1 MKVTLNQKDYESIS
15 VIVRKKLC
23 ELMPDNELTAGGD
36 FIFGPEFMTEP
47 LRIFTPSTEVE
58 FSQVQK
64 EYVTNL
70 RKKIKAS
77 QLEPEEKT
85 RKLQQLESI
94 ILFGRLLFSQSASLH
109 FLQNMLN
116 KEHLSNQVI
125 ENNLQ
130 HLRELVHQE
139 GIKFESSRFETLS
152 RRKAFKQAWRET
164 MQSINDSSLSQ
175 LEKKT
180 LINDVSKSRDFY
192 YQCNDLNFT
201 YANKPSRSFSN
212 FVNSYQGIGSKV
224 SLAASIIAIGAS
236 ALAFIPVL
244 APIMGPIALAASTIA
259 LVIGLPLALKGV
271 GTMLYNLIRFGVE
284 PTPDELINTVLLAT
298 SILLSGI
305 GNVVG
310 QAVSAGGLTQ
320 TASLVTQGVISANNL
335 TKVSL
340 GVVRQIGDFNNQ
352 SVVNHYK
359 SELGK
364 LKMQPERSQSSDDD
378 SYLTSGGSL

>member
-1 MKVTLNQKDYESIS
+1 
-15 VIVRKKLC
+15 
-23 ELMPDNELTAGGD
+23 
-36 FIFGPEFMTEP
+36 MTEP
-47 LRIFTPSTEVE
+47 LRICTPSTEVE

-77 QLEPEEKT
+77 HLEPEEKT

-164 MQSINDSSLSQ
+164 IQSINDSSLSK
-175 LEKKT
+175 LEKKA

-244 APIMGPIALAASTIA
+244 APIMGPIALVASTIA

-284 PTPDELINTVLLAT
+284 PTPAELINTALLAT
-298 SILLSGI
+298 SVLLSGV

-310 QAVSAGGLTQ
+310 QAVSAGVLTQ
-320 TASLVTQGVISANNL
+320 TANLVTQGVTSANNL

-340 GVVRQIGDFNNQ
+340 GVVGQVGDFNNQ
-352 SVVNHYK
+352 SVVSHYK
-359 SELGK
+359 SELDK
-364 LKMQPERSQSSDDD
+364 LKIQHERSQHLHGDP
-378 SYLTSGGSL
+378 YNRTSGGSL